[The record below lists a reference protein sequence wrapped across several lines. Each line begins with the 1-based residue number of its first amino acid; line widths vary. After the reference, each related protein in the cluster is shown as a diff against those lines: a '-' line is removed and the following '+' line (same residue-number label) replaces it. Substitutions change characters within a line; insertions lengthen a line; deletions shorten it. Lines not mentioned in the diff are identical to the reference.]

1 MGQTYI
7 TSVQIPRTEK
17 VTLFAGYFSYTESSI
32 IWLFPNHKCSQA
44 KGFIVRAVVTN
55 SLTESQFFLKE
66 CLSRMIWGLG
76 KENMSGGS
84 QGMWLYPW
92 LIFNVTSTHQI
103 TWADQGSLT
112 AQCEVTG
119 DWLALLDTGSQQ
131 NPGPLSLLTVNSYMF
146 LVTEFLSR
154 SPHETYC
161 AQYPP
166 MTRHIWLYQS
176 YCDISPEQLL
186 FRLSPRTS

>member
-1 MGQTYI
+1 M
-7 TSVQIPRTEK
+7 
-17 VTLFAGYFSYTESSI
+17 
-32 IWLFPNHKCSQA
+32 
-44 KGFIVRAVVTN
+44 RAVVTN

-84 QGMWLYPW
+84 QGMCLYPW

-103 TWADQGSLT
+103 TWAHQGSLT

-166 MTRHIWLYQS
+166 MTRHTWLYQS

-186 FRLSPRTS
+186 FRLSPRTSWLVLEDASPLFVAVIDNPLKDYYCGEIINLYASFHPAAYLA